1 VNKWKLAVVRNWNWR
16 NVRISRSSRPCQWST
31 WLERMTINS
40 NQVNSTR
47 LEVELKF
54 KLRCFI
60 RALCDSH
67 NMKCPTAV
75 QTSGQIW
82 NLLCFICCW
91 KSRVMYLLHLLWLS
105 MYSAMAMVGIPCD
118 QCPHCSH
125 LDMLILQI
133 LFTID
138 CWCHQ
143 TAFTDFGSLKQLY

>member
-1 VNKWKLAVVRNWNWR
+1 
-16 NVRISRSSRPCQWST
+16 
-31 WLERMTINS
+31 MTINS

-60 RALCDSH
+60 RAICDSH
-67 NMKCPTAV
+67 NLKCPTAV

-133 LFTID
+133 LFSFHHRLLVSPDCFHRLWTVLVSID
-138 CWCHQ
+138 WLMSY
-143 TAFTDFGSLKQLY
+143 AFTYGWLLFFVVFFCQMM